1 MSPQGKPSRR
11 AHWPRRLAAF
21 AAFAAGVAAL
31 AGAIVWLNVWDEAP
45 LPAGDTPLAAS
56 QVSKELADRGAYL
69 SRAGN
74 CVGCHTAPGGEPF
87 AGGLAVETPFGSV
100 FAPNLTPDDRTGL
113 GRWTAA
119 EFWRAMRHGRSRD
132 GRLLYPAFPY
142 PSFTRVARE
151 DSDAIYAFLRTLPP
165 VERANRPHE
174 LPFPYDTQI
183 ALAVWRAL
191 FFKPEAFVADPAQDA
206 SWNRGQYL
214 VQGLGHCAACHSGR
228 NALGATGLNAEFAGG
243 LMPDG
248 AWYAPSLATPKEAGL
263 QGWPTD
269 EAVRLLKDGVS
280 AHASVAGP
288 MAEVVHSSTQHLS
301 REDIQGMARFLAAI
315 PVRGEG
321 KKPAF
326 EAAPAEQLARGGQV
340 YEKHCAACHGGDGR
354 GVAGIYPALAGNRA
368 VLLASANN
376 LVQVVRHGGFAPSTQ
391 GNPRP
396 FGMPPFAQSL
406 NNDDIAAVA
415 TFIRQSWG
423 NTAAPVSPLDVLRV
437 K

>member
-1 MSPQGKPSRR
+1 MSPHGTPPGR
-11 AHWPRRLAAF
+11 AHWSRRL

-31 AGAIVWLNVWDEAP
+31 VGAIAWLNLWDEAP
-45 LPAGDTPLAAS
+45 LPAGDAPLAAS
-56 QVSKELADRGAYL
+56 RVTKELADRGAYL

-74 CVGCHTAPGGEPF
+74 CVGCHTAPGGEAY

-100 FAPNLTPDDRTGL
+100 FTPNLTPDDRTGL

-119 EFWRAMRHGRSRD
+119 EFWRAMHHGRSKD

-142 PSFTRVARE
+142 PSFTRVTRE

-191 FFKPEAFVADPAQDA
+191 FFKPESFVPDAAQDA
-206 SWNRGQYL
+206 SWNRGRYL

-228 NALGATGLNAEFAGG
+228 NILGATGLNAEFAGG

-248 AWYAPSLATPKEAGL
+248 AWYAPSLAWPKEAGV
-263 QGWPTD
+263 QGWAVD
-269 EAVRLLKDGVS
+269 EVVRLLKDGVS
-280 AHASVAGP
+280 THASVAGP
-288 MAEVVHSSTQHLS
+288 MAEVVHSSTQYLS
-301 REDIQGMARFLAAI
+301 REDLSAMARFLAAL
-315 PVRGEG
+315 PAKGGEKG
-321 KKPAF
+321 KPF
-326 EAAPAEQLARGGQV
+326 EQAPAEQLARGGQV

-376 LVQVVRHGGFAPSTQ
+376 LVQVVRHGGFAPSTP

-406 NNDDIAAVA
+406 NNADTAAVV

-423 NTAAPVSPLDVLRV
+423 NTAAPVSPLDVLQV